1 MEEYETRF
9 YNKFIQLFLNNK
21 SKILEKIY
29 YKYEILKDDYLK
41 ELWNECLKC
50 NTFADLMWYEETIE
64 KIER

>member
-9 YNKFIQLFLNNK
+9 YNKFIQLFLNSK

-41 ELWNECLKC
+41 ELWNECSKC